1 MTGKEMLSQFILTLN
16 QYLGFND
23 DIVLE
28 NVIIDEDLNA
38 ALSRLKSLAPQ
49 ANFVTLIDSL
59 DKIITDNKDA
69 FLSDTY
75 IVTGSLEVIDFS
87 IPTFEKKNRAFAY
100 SDTDFGFFSTKSL
113 IQAGTCVDISLP
125 KFSMLWKQ
133 MQEYLVRC
141 YLIPDEP
148 KIITLLDC
156 IRDNNFNIG
165 FVINK
170 LGVIFNSDRHY
181 SYIYLCFLNCSKSI
195 DLPPTLTYSVPKLN
209 NTLALDNVKI
219 YEQFFDVYDV
229 LNELNQ
235 APDILSRFLKLYH
248 ILEYLVYRVY
258 LVDLTTRVGTNKFFV
273 REYAVSAEKMKGRES
288 DTFIMNF
295 KKIFLAD
302 NPRISADL
310 LPFATNPIKDFLRN
324 NGIVKGFNN
333 SNLERVASLVYGL
346 RCSIVHNKESEYH
359 LTITNSEDYTI
370 IIPLITQL
378 IETLEFLV
386 IQKIADNDISIKYPQ
401 QQMNLY

>member
-1 MTGKEMLSQFILTLN
+1 MTGKEMLSQFVLSLN

-23 DIVLE
+23 DFVLE
-28 NVIIDEDLNA
+28 NVIIDEDLIT
-38 ALSRLKSLAPQ
+38 ALAKLKSLAPP
-49 ANFVTLIDSL
+49 ANFITLIDSL
-59 DKIITDNKDA
+59 DNIINENKDA
-69 FLSDTY
+69 FLTDTY
-75 IVTGSLEVIDFS
+75 IVTGTLEVINFS
-87 IPTFEKKNRAFAY
+87 QPSFEKKNRAFAY

-133 MQEYLVRC
+133 MQEFLVRC

-148 KIITLLDC
+148 KITTLLDC
-156 IRDNNFNIG
+156 IRHNNFNTG

-170 LGVIFNSDRHY
+170 LGVPYNEDRHY
-181 SYIYLCFLNCSKSI
+181 SYIYLCFLNSSKSI
-195 DLPPTLTYSVPKLN
+195 DLPLNITYSIPKLN
-209 NTLALDNVKI
+209 NSLALDNAKI

-235 APDILSRFLKLYH
+235 APDILARFLKLYH

-295 KKIFLAD
+295 IKIFLTD
-302 NPRISADL
+302 NPKISADL
-310 LPFATNPIKDFLRN
+310 LPYATNPIKDFLRN

-333 SNLERVASLVYGL
+333 TNLQRVASLVYGL

-378 IETLEFLV
+378 IQTLEFLV
-386 IQKIADNDISIKYPQ
+386 IQKIADNDISIKYPK